1 MKRLKV
7 LIPDRMKGNRFDFA
21 ISEMLP
27 DYSRSKISNW
37 IKSGHVLINNNSF
50 KPKDKVTKSELV
62 YLTINEQEN
71 SDWIPE
77 KIPLSIV
84 Y

>member
-1 MKRLKV
+1 M
-7 LIPDRMKGNRFDFA
+7 IPDRMKGNRFDFA

-50 KPKDKVTKSELV
+50 TDLP
-62 YLTINEQEN
+62 YQF
-71 SDWIPE
+71 
-77 KIPLSIV
+77 PLKNNI